1 MICYPV
7 VIPTLNR
14 YDHVKR
20 LIESLAQNS
29 HAKETVL
36 VIGLD
41 YPPTEKYVEGWA
53 KLKEYLPTITGFK
66 DVVIFY
72 AKENLGAG
80 GNLGVLVDYVKSLG
94 YDAYIYTE
102 DDNEF
107 SPCFLDYM
115 NKALLMF
122 KNDKRVI
129 SVSGYTW
136 DHIDIQSKKSVMLV
150 SGMSAWGLG
159 IWFNK
164 EAWPGIDYF
173 FNILGS
179 FRKSL
184 CCAIKIPS
192 AFSVLLEMIRKGDEY
207 GDAMSAV
214 YCLIDNKYE
223 LMPTY
228 SLVRN
233 WGDDGS
239 GLHCGTESRNHQKV
253 ISEAQFFDLDEVD
266 FTSDCNPYRRN
277 VSKVKQGLRII
288 KTVLYYLSTRL
299 NLKKYKKLYSKDLI

>member
-14 YDHVKR
+14 YDHLKR
-20 LIESLAQNS
+20 LIESLAQNT
-29 HAKETVL
+29 HANETVL

-41 YPPTEKYVEGWA
+41 YPPTEKYAEGWG
-53 KLKEYLPTITGFK
+53 KLKEYLPTVTGFK
-66 DVVIFY
+66 DVKIFF
-72 AKENLGAG
+72 AKENLGVS
-80 GNLGVLVDYVKSLG
+80 GNLDVLVNYVKSMG
-94 YDAYIYTE
+94 HDAYIITE

-115 NKALLMF
+115 NKSLSKF
-122 KNDKRVI
+122 KNDNRVI

-136 DHIDIQSKKSVMLV
+136 DHINIQSKKNVMLV
-150 SGMSAWGLG
+150 TGMSAWGLG
-159 IWFNK
+159 KWFDK
-164 EAWPGIDYF
+164 ELYPNIEYF
-173 FNILGS
+173 FGVLRS

-184 CCAIKIPS
+184 YCAFKMPS
-192 AFSVLLEMIRKGDEY
+192 AFSTLIEMIRKGEKY

-223 LMPTY
+223 LMPTC

-239 GLHCGTESRNHQKV
+239 GLHCGAGSRNHLKV
-253 ISEAQFFDLDEVD
+253 ISEAQYFDLDEID
-266 FTSDCNPYRRN
+266 FESDCNPYRNN
-277 VSKVKQGLRII
+277 VSKIKQSLRII
-288 KTVLYYLSTRL
+288 RTVMRYFSTRF
-299 NLKKYKKLYSKDLI
+299 NLKKYKKQYFNEN